1 MTFSVPVTWL
11 GTIGLVTVSRQ
22 HHTILKKKKKKK
34 PQDSI
39 YKMQAM
45 SIPASKAG
53 PGYRLKHLAGADELS
68 AGAAEP

>member
-1 MTFSVPVTWL
+1 
-11 GTIGLVTVSRQ
+11 
-22 HHTILKKKKKKK
+22 
-34 PQDSI
+34 
-39 YKMQAM
+39 MQSM

>member
-1 MTFSVPVTWL
+1 MARYYW
-11 GTIGLVTVSRQ
+11 IGYSFKTAS
-22 HHTILKKKKKKK
+22 HHTKKKTTKKK